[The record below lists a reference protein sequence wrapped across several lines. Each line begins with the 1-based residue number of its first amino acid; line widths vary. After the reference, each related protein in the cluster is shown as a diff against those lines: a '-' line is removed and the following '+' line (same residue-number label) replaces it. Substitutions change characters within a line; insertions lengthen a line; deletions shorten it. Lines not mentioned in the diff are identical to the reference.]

1 MTQQKVKP
9 SDRVISKSNII
20 SHDWRRRRR
29 RWRKDVL
36 KTAGREEVL
45 LGKLLQSIGDFTKQ
59 NEASA
64 KCFGHIVSQ

>member
-1 MTQQKVKP
+1 MTQQKVKL

-20 SHDWRRRRR
+20 LHDWRRRRR
-29 RWRKDVL
+29 KEERCPKE
-36 KTAGREEVL
+36 AGREEVL

-59 NEASA
+59 NKASA